1 MNVLAINPGHN
12 GSAALVIDGKLEVY
26 IEEERMSRMKRDG
39 NPFKAMIWIMQNYK
53 IDTLVLCGN
62 GSENETHSLPWTGE
76 NSYCALVRKFYPNVE
91 LVQFAQQHHLAHAAS
106 AFYGSGFDSAAALIV
121 DGCGSSR
128 RFPDIEDFPEDQK
141 YSYFETES
149 IYKCEWPDKIEEV
162 WKRYADN
169 GGPRIETSDT
179 DADSAITITKSYE
192 AVSEWLGFGAIEAGK
207 TMGLAPYGREDDK
220 IPNLFM
226 EDTLRG
232 DKNIFIPGYPRAA
245 YIDHFRWK
253 YLDIKKDVTR
263 TKDGQDLVYWHK
275 DKSKIRD
282 VHKNLAWKIQK
293 DTQEMMCTY
302 IEKAVDMT
310 GEKNI
315 VISGGYGLNVIA
327 NTFYQEKF
335 PDLNIYVDPICHDGG
350 LSIGGAKFISQQIAK
365 TTDTTY
371 EKDPLKD
378 VYLGPEYRYNDNTL
392 DSYIKFHKLD
402 DDVEITETTDAEVA
416 QLIKDRN
423 IVTIFQGRSEGGPR
437 ALGNRSILYDPT
449 DPDGKDYVNTVKG
462 REWFRPFAAS
472 ILKEHAKEWFDMK
485 GLKESP
491 YMMYALEVS
500 DEHIGEIP
508 AVTHVDG
515 TCRIQTVSKLDNT
528 SYYALI
534 KEFYKLTGVPIL
546 FNTSFNLGGDPLVEN
561 LDDAMHTLRNSKLEY
576 MYMPELGKLIRFP
589 NKEEE
594 SDG

>member
-1 MNVLAINPGHN
+1 MNILAINPGHN
-12 GSAALVIDGKLEVY
+12 GSAALVADGKLEVY

-39 NPFKAMIWIMQNYK
+39 NPYKAMIWLMNNYR
-53 IDTLVLCGN
+53 IDKLIVCGN
-62 GSENETHSLPWTGE
+62 GSEQERHKLPWTME
-76 NSYCALVRKFYPNVE
+76 NSYEALVRKFYPNVE
-91 LVQFAQQHHLAHAAS
+91 VISFGHMHHLAHAAS
-106 AFYGSGFDSAAALIV
+106 AFYGSGFDSAASLVV
-121 DGCGSSR
+121 DGCGTFR
-128 RFPDIEDFPEDQK
+128 RFPDIEDFPEKDK
-141 YSYFETES
+141 FIYFETES

-162 WKRYADN
+162 WKRYGEN
-169 GGPRIETSDT
+169 HGPRIETSDT
-179 DADSAITITKSYE
+179 DADSAITLTKSYE

-207 TMGLAPYGREDDK
+207 TMGLAPYGRDDDK
-220 IPNLFM
+220 IPDLFM
-226 EDTLRG
+226 EGTLRG
-232 DKNIFIPGYPRAA
+232 DKNVFIPAYPRCA
-245 YIDHFRWK
+245 YIDHNR
-253 YLDIKKDVTR
+253 YPYINATKDVTR
-263 TKDGQDLVYWHK
+263 TEDGREFYPWHS
-275 DKSKIRD
+275 DKTKVRD

-293 DTQEMMCTY
+293 ETQEMMCTY

-327 NTFYQEKF
+327 NTYYQEKF
-335 PDLNIYVDPICHDGG
+335 PDLNIYIDPICHDGG
-350 LSIGGAKFISQQIAK
+350 LSIGAAKFLSYQFAK
-365 TTDTTY
+365 TTDITY
-371 EKDPLKD
+371 EKDPLKN
-378 VYLGPEYRYNDNTL
+378 VYLGPEYKYNDDIL
-392 DSYIKFHKLD
+392 ESYIKMNKLED
-402 DDVEITETTDAEVA
+402 EIEVTETTDAEVA

-423 IVTIFQGRSEGGPR
+423 IVTIFQGKSEGGPR

-449 DPDGKDYVNTVKG
+449 DPDGKDFVNTVKG

-500 DEHIGEIP
+500 DEHIGDIP

-546 FNTSFNLGGDPLVEN
+546 FNTSFNLGGEPLVEN
-561 LDDAMHTLRNSKLEY
+561 LDDAINTLRNSKLEY
-576 MYMPELGKLIRFP
+576 MYMPELGKLIKVP

>member
-1 MNVLAINPGHN
+1 MNVLAINPDHN

-106 AFYGSGFDSAAALIV
+106 AFYGSGFDSAAALVV

-128 RFPDIEDFPEDQK
+128 RFPDSDEIPEEQK
-141 YSYFETES
+141 YNYFETES

-162 WKRYADN
+162 WKRYGEN
-169 GGPRIETSDT
+169 GGPRIVTPDT
-179 DADSAITITKSYE
+179 DADSAVTLVKSYE

-207 TMGLAPYGREDDK
+207 TMGLAPYGRNDNK
-220 IPNLFM
+220 IPKLFM

-232 DKNIFIPGYPRAA
+232 DKNVFLPVYPRAA

-253 YLDIKKDVTR
+253 YLDIQQDFVKDENGR
-263 TKDGQDLVYWHK
+263 DYALWHSDKTKV
-275 DKSKIRD
+275 RD
-282 VHKNLAWKIQK
+282 VHKNLAWRIQQE
-293 DTQEMMCTY
+293 TQEMMCTY

-327 NTFYQEKF
+327 NTYYQEKF

-350 LSIGGAKFISQQIAK
+350 LSIGAAKYVSQQVAK
-365 TTDTTY
+365 EKGIVI
-371 EKDPLKD
+371 EKDPLKN
-378 VYLGPEYRYNDNTL
+378 VYLGPDYKYNQFDIE
-392 DSYIKFHKLD
+392 SYLKNNKIEG
-402 DDVEITETTDAEVA
+402 VEVTETTDTEVA

-423 IVTIFQGRSEGGPR
+423 IVSIFQGRSEGGPR

-449 DPDGKDYVNTVKG
+449 DPDGKDFVNTVKG

-472 ILKEHAKEWFDMK
+472 ILKEHAQEWFDMK
-485 GLKESP
+485 GLKETP

-534 KEFYKLTGVPIL
+534 KEFYKLTGVPLL
-546 FNTSFNLGGDPLVEN
+546 FNTSFNLGGDPLVETI
-561 LDDAMHTLRNSKLEY
+561 DDAIHTLRTSKLEY
-576 MYMPELGKLIRFP
+576 MYMPELGKLVKVP
-589 NKEEE
+589 NVEEE
-594 SDG
+594 E